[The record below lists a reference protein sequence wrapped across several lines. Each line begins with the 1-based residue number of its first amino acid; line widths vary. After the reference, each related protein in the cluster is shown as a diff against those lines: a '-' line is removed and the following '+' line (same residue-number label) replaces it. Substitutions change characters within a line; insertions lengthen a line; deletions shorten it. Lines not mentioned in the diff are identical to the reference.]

1 MDDLRLARERVRLAE
16 TLLARHQN
24 AIEAARMRQ
33 GALLAE
39 ARELEEQIADGPR
52 VAREIITELECARA
66 ALTACEFENAPHVC
80 PGCHAVG
87 GPHGPGCIDAEIE
100 AEALHGSDEWC
111 LDCMSTECRC
121 EDDSADDLEE
131 RLDRA
136 LDAVPE
142 PCPHEA
148 RSGELSPH
156 PGARTCTAPHDAAR
170 CATCPRRPL

>member
-1 MDDLRLARERVRLAE
+1 
-16 TLLARHQN
+16 
-24 AIEAARMRQ
+24 MRQ

-39 ARELEEQIADGPR
+39 ARELEEQIADAPR
-52 VAREIITELECARA
+52 VAREITTELECARA
-66 ALTACEFENAPHVC
+66 ALVACELDDAPHVC
-80 PGCHAVG
+80 PGCQAVG
-87 GPHGPGCIDAEIE
+87 GERHGAGCIDAAIE
-100 AEALHGSDEWC
+100 AETLHGSDEWC

-136 LDAVPE
+136 LSRVADAVPE

-148 RSGELSPH
+148 RAGEYSPA
-156 PGARTCTAPHDAAR
+156 PGARTCRAPHDAAR